1 MEAALAEL
9 SIEEVKDEVDDK
21 DFIVVRGMW
30 SILILPFLTILADE
44 EDVFESDFE
53 STDDDA
59 EAAQQAS
66 DAGERQ
72 VIVEE
77 RREKKVHFSVF
88 SQLVDLP
95 SNIGSAK
102 PGCKSRCCC
111 ARTHESDVQPRY
123 I

>member
-1 MEAALAEL
+1 MLL
-9 SIEEVKDEVDDK
+9 EV
-21 DFIVVRGMW
+21 G
-30 SILILPFLTILADE
+30 SPSSSLPFLTALADE

-72 VIVEE
+72 VRVED
-77 RREKKVHFSVF
+77 RREKKVHFSIF
-88 SQLVDLP
+88 SQLADPP
-95 SNIGSAK
+95 SNVGSAK
-102 PGCKSRCCC
+102 PGCESCCRC
-111 ARTHESDVQPRY
+111 ARAHEGDIQPRY